1 MSILVGDCNVN
12 IDGYYLTCNDK
23 KVVIKDIRNIL
34 CRLDIKVITS
44 KQRTLYEII
53 WIRDIYVPIDN
64 VYLKCN
70 LTTKDTMNQDRSGEF
85 KYIKPNLYNDK
96 KIIRIPSNISFEGG
110 DFIQIKNYI
119 FIGIGSR
126 TTIKIVPI
134 LKKLFPN
141 KKIVPIHH
149 TGLHLD
155 CCLCIVGNRIF
166 YDGKYIEN
174 ITSIPNRF
182 KIVDIS
188 SIVDSGKYMATNFLQ
203 VGNTLIMSGIKKNK
217 KFRQIL
223 RNIGYKIILVNT
235 RGIWKEGGSIRCL
248 TQWL

>member
-1 MSILVGDCNVN
+1 MSILVGDCNIN

-44 KQRTLYEII
+44 QQRTLDEII

-70 LTTKDTMNQDRSGEF
+70 LTTKDTMNQD
-85 KYIKPNLYNDK
+85 
-96 KIIRIPSNISFEGG
+96 ISFEGG

-155 CCLCIVGNRIF
+155 CCLCIVGERIF

-217 KFRQIL
+217 KFREIL

-235 RGIWKEGGSIRCL
+235 RGIWKGGSIRCL

>member
-1 MSILVGDCNVN
+1 MSILVGDCNIN
-12 IDGYYLTCNDK
+12 IDSCYLSCNNK
-23 KVVIKDIRNIL
+23 KYVIKNIANAFT
-34 CRLDIKVITS
+34 RLGVNVIKV
-44 KQRTLYEII
+44 KQHTDDEII
-53 WIRDIYVPIDN
+53 WIRDTYVPIDD

-70 LTTKDTMNQDRSGEF
+70 LTIKDTMNQDRSGEF

-119 FIGIGSR
+119 FVGIGSR

-134 LKKLFPN
+134 LKKIFPN

-155 CCLCIVGNRIF
+155 CCLCILGKRVF
-166 YDGKYIEN
+166 YDSKYIEN
-174 ITSIPNRF
+174 IKVPKHF
-182 KIVDIS
+182 KIIDIAC
-188 SIVDSGKYMATNFLQ
+188 IVDSGKYMATNLVQ
-203 VGNTLIMSGIKKNK
+203 VGNTLIMSGTKKNK
-217 KFRQIL
+217 SFRQML
-223 RNIGYKIILVNT
+223 RNIGYKIIVVDT
-235 RGIWKEGGSIRCL
+235 RNIWKEGGSVRCL

>member
-1 MSILVGDCNVN
+1 L
-12 IDGYYLTCNDK
+12 
-23 KVVIKDIRNIL
+23 
-34 CRLDIKVITS
+34 
-44 KQRTLYEII
+44 
-53 WIRDIYVPIDN
+53 
-64 VYLKCN
+64 
-70 LTTKDTMNQDRSGEF
+70 
-85 KYIKPNLYNDK
+85 
-96 KIIRIPSNISFEGG
+96 FEGG

-134 LKKLFPN
+134 
-141 KKIVPIHH
+141 HH

-155 CCLCIVGNRIF
+155 CCLCIVGKRIF

-182 KIVDIS
+182 KIVDIA

-217 KFRQIL
+217 RFRQML
-223 RNIGYKIILVNT
+223 RNIGYKIILVDT
-235 RGIWKEGGSIRCL
+235 RNIWKEGGSIRCL

>member
-1 MSILVGDCNVN
+1 MSILVGDCNIN

-44 KQRTLYEII
+44 QQRTLDEII

-70 LTTKDTMNQDRSGEF
+70 LTTKDTMNQD
-85 KYIKPNLYNDK
+85 
-96 KIIRIPSNISFEGG
+96 ISFEGG

-155 CCLCIVGNRIF
+155 CCLCIVGERIF

-217 KFRQIL
+217 KFREIL

>member
-1 MSILVGDCNVN
+1 
-12 IDGYYLTCNDK
+12 
-23 KVVIKDIRNIL
+23 
-34 CRLDIKVITS
+34 
-44 KQRTLYEII
+44 
-53 WIRDIYVPIDN
+53 
-64 VYLKCN
+64 
-70 LTTKDTMNQDRSGEF
+70 MNRDRSDEF
-85 KYIKPNLYNDK
+85 KYIKPNLYKDK
-96 KIIRIPSNISFEGG
+96 KIIRIPSNILFEGG

-155 CCLCIVGNRIF
+155 CCLCIVGKRIF

-182 KIVDIS
+182 KIVDIA

-217 KFRQIL
+217 RFRQML
-223 RNIGYKIILVNT
+223 RNIGYKIILVDT
-235 RGIWKEGGSIRCL
+235 RNIWKEGGSIRCL